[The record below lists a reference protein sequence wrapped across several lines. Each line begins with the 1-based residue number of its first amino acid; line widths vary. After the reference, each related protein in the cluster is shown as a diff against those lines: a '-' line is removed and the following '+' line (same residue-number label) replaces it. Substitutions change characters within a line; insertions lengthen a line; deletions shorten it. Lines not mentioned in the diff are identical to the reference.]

1 MEREKFSG
9 NLLNQNKGFGRIE
22 PGLRYLSPFIFSC
35 FNHQI
40 LVKHWSSL
48 RCFFRVVQRHIC
60 AFWSCRKFYMC
71 MDSSCRMICWK
82 VCILY
87 SICSLFEQGKVYFHY
102 RVHLTVY
109 RCMYHRI
116 PRYHRIP
123 VLFISHIMHLSMLCP
138 RGGRPGVP
146 SGFARNFLPQVGIF
160 TILQSPRVG
169 TFDKS

>member
-123 VLFISHIMHLSMLCP
+123 VLFISHIKFEGNMLWTL
-138 RGGRPGVP
+138 
-146 SGFARNFLPQVGIF
+146 FLWLHISFSLNWHIKTKNVYF
-160 TILQSPRVG
+160 LKNS
-169 TFDKS
+169 

>member
-71 MDSSCRMICWK
+71 MGSSCRMICWK

-116 PRYHRIP
+116 PPYHRIP
-123 VLFISHIMHLSMLCP
+123 VLFISYIKFEGNMLWTL
-138 RGGRPGVP
+138 
-146 SGFARNFLPQVGIF
+146 FLWLYISFSLNWQIK
-160 TILQSPRVG
+160 T
-169 TFDKS
+169 KKNY